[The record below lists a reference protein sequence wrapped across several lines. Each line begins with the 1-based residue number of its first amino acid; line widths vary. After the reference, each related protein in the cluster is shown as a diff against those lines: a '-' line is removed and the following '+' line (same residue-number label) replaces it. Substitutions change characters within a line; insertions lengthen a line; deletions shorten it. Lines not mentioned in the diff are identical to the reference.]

1 MLWRTCCVPLGVV
14 MPPTLD
20 MRQLFAV
27 IVGVWAEIGSVEF
40 VMVDFDWIIQA
51 GWALIR
57 LWFKSIVSFSFI
69 TWASSEPIF
78 DSKDDNFSF
87 SRSKHLLI
95 VFSYR
100 RSV

>member
-1 MLWRTCCVPLGVV
+1 MLWRTCCVPLGV

-20 MRQLFAV
+20 TMRFAV
-27 IVGVWAEIGSVEF
+27 IVGVWAEMGSV
-40 VMVDFDWIIQA
+40 VMVLFGWIIQA

-57 LWFKSIVSFSFI
+57 LWFNSIVSFSFI
-69 TWASSEPIF
+69 TWASSDPIL
-78 DSKDDNFSF
+78 DSRDDNFSF

-95 VFSYR
+95 VFSYL